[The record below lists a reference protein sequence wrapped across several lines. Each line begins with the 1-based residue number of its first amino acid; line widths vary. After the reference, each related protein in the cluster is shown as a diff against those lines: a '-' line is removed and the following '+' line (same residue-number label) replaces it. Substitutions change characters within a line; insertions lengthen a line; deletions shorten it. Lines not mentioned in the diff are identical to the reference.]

1 VSLQLLFIKVFT
13 LGVVAHAFTPTRGG
27 RGRRISEFEA
37 SLVYR
42 VSSRTARA
50 TQRNPVS
57 KNQKPKKKKVFTVE
71 LCLYSYCSGVRPTL
85 CQIPACGLDWLR
97 CSCIAKD
104 GLELPSFLPP
114 LSAGLTGMHH
124 SGQCSVLGAGV

>member
-1 VSLQLLFIKVFT
+1 MVT
-13 LGVVAHAFTPTRGG
+13 HAFNPSTQEAD

-57 KNQKPKKKKVFTVE
+57 KNQNQKQTKKKKNPNQTNKQKTKQTK
-71 LCLYSYCSGVRPTL
+71 SNKTKPTNNTSWGGGSF
-85 CQIPACGLDWLR
+85 PA
-97 CSCIAKD
+97 SI
-104 GLELPSFLPP
+104 
-114 LSAGLTGMHH
+114 
-124 SGQCSVLGAGV
+124 